1 MYKHCRTIVFLN
13 GKIEKMTDDFVK
25 TMKTRWNTLIYSYK
39 ITSEPQL
46 MNKIN
51 DIERSFYEHMKQEYR
66 DLNEPFLEEIDMRP
80 GFESF
85 NMMIVIDDLH
95 KEVVC
100 SHDLARKFQ
109 SIRDVGIQFLFVT
122 QSFKKNIKENLQ
134 YVVLFKILQNKIT
147 LRNFLCD
154 LSLFENHTRGKHSSI
169 EHIYN
174 KLVQMSDE
182 ILTFKDD
189 DTCYLYIKM
198 PKRGCK
204 KVCDIRTAISN
215 PDRQVCFQEVD

>member
-1 MYKHCRTIVFLN
+1 MVEFVSRYNKSNGLEYTPMLIMHGAFYGSTGSRKSYLVRDLCLNGMYKHCRTIVFLN
-13 GKIEKMTDDFVK
+13 GKTEKMTDDFVK

-51 DIERSFYEHMKQEYR
+51 DIERSFYEHRKQEYR

-95 KEVVC
+95 KEVIC

-109 SIRDVGIQFLFVT
+109 SIRHVGIQFLFVT
-122 QSFKKNIKENLQ
+122 QSFKNINMH
-134 YVVLFKILQNKIT
+134 
-147 LRNFLCD
+147 D
-154 LSLFENHTRGKHSSI
+154 L
-169 EHIYN
+169 
-174 KLVQMSDE
+174 
-182 ILTFKDD
+182 
-189 DTCYLYIKM
+189 IK
-198 PKRGCK
+198 
-204 KVCDIRTAISN
+204 
-215 PDRQVCFQEVD
+215 